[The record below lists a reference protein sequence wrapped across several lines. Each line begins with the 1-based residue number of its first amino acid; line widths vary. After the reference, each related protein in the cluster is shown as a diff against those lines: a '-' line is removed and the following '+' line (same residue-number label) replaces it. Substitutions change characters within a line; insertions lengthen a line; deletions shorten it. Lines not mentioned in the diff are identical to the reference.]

1 MGWGGGF
8 NELSLRFIVLLL
20 HGLSC
25 DFSVM
30 SEINLDEPGFTA
42 LGSATSP
49 PSSDSSVDN
58 PPEARRKCIA
68 CPRRISAKTADHHTV
83 CVVCRVF
90 FIVLSTPVA
99 RSALSGRMRKFVCM
113 TNCANPWNLRIVLNI
128 RVSLQ
133 LLFLLRPTLCPLR
146 SLTRSR

>member
-1 MGWGGGF
+1 MKVSWIYIPIITYSIYVFLVKSGVGGF

-42 LGSATSP
+42 PGSATAP

-58 PPEARRKCIA
+58 PPEAHRKCIA
-68 CPRRISAKTADHHTV
+68 CPRRMSAKTADRHTV
-83 CVVCRVF
+83 CVVCRGF
-90 FIVLSTPVA
+90 
-99 RSALSGRMRKFVCM
+99 
-113 TNCANPWNLRIVLNI
+113 
-128 RVSLQ
+128 
-133 LLFLLRPTLCPLR
+133 LLFSRLPLR
-146 SLTRSR
+146 GVH